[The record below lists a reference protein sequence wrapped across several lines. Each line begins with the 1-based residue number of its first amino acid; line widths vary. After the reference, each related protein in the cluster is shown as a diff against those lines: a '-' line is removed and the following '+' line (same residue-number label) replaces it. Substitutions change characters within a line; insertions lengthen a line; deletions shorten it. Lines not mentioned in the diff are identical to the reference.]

1 MDVSIIDR
9 AIRRVPNFPKQGI
22 LFYDITG
29 ILVNP
34 DAFRFCLDAMVDI
47 YKDTKVDAVAG
58 VESRGF
64 LFAAP
69 LADRLGIPLI
79 LIRKKGKLPGETWS
93 CEYELEYGVA
103 EVEIHKSDIQKGQ
116 NILVIDDLIATG
128 GTFKAVRTIL
138 EQAGASVVEF
148 FGVVGLPFLNY
159 ENTLK
164 PTPVRTLINYDS
176 E

>member
-9 AIRRVPNFPKQGI
+9 AIRRIPNFPKPGI

-29 ILVNP
+29 ILVCP
-34 DAFRFCLDAMVDI
+34 DAFNFCLDAMVSI
-47 YKDTKVDAVAG
+47 YKDTAVDAVAG

-64 LFAAP
+64 LFSAP

-93 CEYELEYGVA
+93 AKYELEYGSA
-103 EVEIHKSDIQKGQ
+103 EIEIHKSDIQKGQ
-116 NILVIDDLIATG
+116 HILVIDDLIATG
-128 GTFKAVRTIL
+128 GTLKAVRSIF
-138 EQAGASVVEF
+138 EKAGASVTEF
-148 FGVVGLPFLNY
+148 FGIVGLPFLNY
-159 ENTLK
+159 AEKLK
-164 PTPVRTLINYDS
+164 PTPVRTLINYNS

>member
-1 MDVSIIDR
+1 MDTTLIDK
-9 AIRRVPNFPKQGI
+9 AIRRVPNFPHEGI

-34 DAFRFCLDAMVDI
+34 EAFRHCLDCAVEM
-47 YKDTKVDAVAG
+47 YKDLKVDAVAG

-79 LIRKKGKLPGETWS
+79 LIRKKGKLPGDVWS
-93 CEYELEYGVA
+93 CKYELEYGSA

-116 NILVIDDLIATG
+116 NVLVIDDLIATG
-128 GTFKAVRTIL
+128 GTLNAARSIL
-138 EQAGASVVEF
+138 EQAGASVTEF

-159 ENTLK
+159 EKVLS
-164 PTPVRTLINYDS
+164 PTKVRTLINYDS